1 MSQKFIELHLKNHI
15 ISHGYDEKNKEITEE
30 VIADVFSLKTIAIS
44 RIKSLSDKYILTD
57 YIEGR
62 WIYWEYKESYEL
74 VKKILI
80 KQETT
85 NN

>member
-1 MSQKFIELHLKNHI
+1 MSQKFIELSLRNHI
-15 ISHGYDEKNKEITEE
+15 ISHGYDEDNKEITEE
-30 VIADVFSLKTIAIS
+30 VTADVFLPKTIAIS

-57 YIEGR
+57 YIGGR
-62 WIYWEYKESYEL
+62 WIYWEYKEPYEL

>member
-15 ISHGYDEKNKEITEE
+15 ISHGYDENNEEITVE
-30 VIADVFSLKTIAIS
+30 VIAENFSPKTIAVS

-62 WIYWEYKESYEL
+62 WIYWEYKESYES
-74 VKKILI
+74 VKNQLL
-80 KQETT
+80 KQL
-85 NN
+85 